1 MGTEMEGQ
9 MEEFRNG
16 EVEREEY
23 GNGEGRLACLIN
35 RRLDMESMP
44 CEICGESWLANF
56 VALV

>member
-1 MGTEMEGQ
+1 